1 MSNVIVILLLI
12 LSIVMSFLLLSIIVF
27 TIALLVFSPRDKGP
41 PPRPMNEKKTGGE
54 DV

>member
-27 TIALLVFSPRDKGP
+27 TIALLVYSPRDKGTA
-41 PPRPMNEKKTGGE
+41 PRPMNEKKTGGE
-54 DV
+54 DE